1 MIRTAQQLF
10 YQQLDLL
17 KFIVAKGL
25 PRAIKAIAYSG
36 KMEEHSEAPTL
47 TEVETEELRLI
58 LSRVKAPAITAE
70 KAL

>member
-1 MIRTAQQLF
+1 LSPKACQE
-10 YQQLDLL
+10 LL
-17 KFIVAKGL
+17 KLGL
-25 PRAIKAIAYSG
+25 HILV
-36 KMEEHSEAPTL
+36 KMEEPSEAAKTL